1 MSALAPEA
9 RQHSQQPETRL
20 EANHELR
27 IAVVSDAIPGRNG
40 VGTYYQ
46 DLITQLEDR
55 VAGIRLIAP
64 SLDSPTP
71 HQWFAT
77 PMPGD
82 PTQKLFVPRL
92 RKLKQVIREIDPHVI
107 VIPTLGPYAWA
118 GLRFARQ
125 SQIPVCAAHHTNFER
140 LTELYWNN
148 WLGYPCRHFLQAITN
163 NLLRRADAV
172 ATMDVESFADARD
185 RGAVKPHMVGTPVGT
200 PFLSEPHQS
209 MNDRPER
216 IIFAGRLAQEKGVEL
231 ILEAAEAIP
240 EMEFLIGGDG
250 PLRPSVEAAAQR
262 LGNLEYLGWMD
273 RETVLSAIDRSDVL
287 VLPSA
292 IETFGTVALE
302 ALARRRLVL
311 VSRDCGITNWPELA
325 QGIFSIEKDEDL
337 ADAVRRLAALPKSV
351 RESIAQ
357 RGWNVV
363 DQFNEATLTGWIQL
377 LTDVAGTR
385 LTTTSQHTG
394 PAGT

>member
-9 RQHSQQPETRL
+9 RQNSQQPEARL
-20 EANHELR
+20 EANPELR
-27 IAVVSDAIPGRNG
+27 VAVVSDAIPGRNG

-46 DLITQLEDR
+46 DLISQLEER
-55 VAGIRLIAP
+55 VGSIRLIAP
-64 SLDSPTP
+64 SPDTPTP

-92 RKLKQVIREIDPHVI
+92 RKLKQVICNIDPHVV

-118 GLRFARQ
+118 GLRLAKRLR
-125 SQIPVCAAHHTNFER
+125 IPVCAAHHTNFER

-185 RGAVKPHMVGTPVGT
+185 RGAVRPHMVGTPVGT
-200 PFLSEPHQS
+200 PFLTEPHQPMS
-209 MNDRPER
+209 ERPER
-216 IIFAGRLAQEKGVEL
+216 VIFVGRLAQEKGVEL
-231 ILEAAEAIP
+231 ILEAAEAVP
-240 EMEFLIGGDG
+240 DMEFLIGGDG
-250 PLRPSVEAAAQR
+250 PLRQTVESAAKR
-262 LGNLEYLGWMD
+262 LKNLEYLGWMD

-302 ALARRRLVL
+302 ALARHRLVL

-325 QGIFSIEKDEDL
+325 QGIFSIEKHETL
-337 ADAVRRLAALPKSV
+337 ADALMRLAALPRSI

-377 LTDVAGTR
+377 LTDVAA
-385 LTTTSQHTG
+385 TSAKNTNLQH
-394 PAGT
+394 AGSV